1 MPGQRRSLMLGLS
14 LGALGA
20 LGGPFFGCGDSFRT
34 VGFLERRDTALPGGN
49 PTAQVLGLGDLDG
62 DGKLDAAVANS
73 RNEVNVFISKG
84 DGFFATG
91 TVFPVENLNGGGRS
105 IALGDFTGDGRPD
118 VVVGNG
124 GTRNL
129 SIFFNG
135 GDGRLAPSS
144 SNPVDVGCTVVGVAI
159 VDLDGDAQAD
169 IVLVCTN
176 QNEVRV
182 LRNRGGTSG
191 FDAAYVLPYGTG
203 QIPTPRQLAAAD
215 LDGNGQTDIV
225 VGTEADLRVL
235 TNPGGAMT
243 AAVSMPLNMRAG
255 AIAIGDVNGNGIADV
270 SVLVGQQ
277 AVRVYE
283 YATGGT
289 FSQLVDYMNIGQMDR
304 NTNQGLG
311 VGDFLKRGRGDLV
324 VTLPNPSEVKLVVN
338 RGETNMV
345 SQPTVA
351 SYEFPTVSGM
361 TGLTVSDNGF
371 AVGDV
376 TGDGL
381 PDVVLRN
388 GSQVSVLVNAALQ

>member
-1 MPGQRRSLMLGLS
+1 MRRLLLTLS
-14 LGALGA
+14 LSALGSGLLA
-20 LGGPFFGCGDSFRT
+20 SSAGCGESFRT
-34 VGFLERRDTALPGGN
+34 VGFLDRRDTALPGGN

-91 TVFPVENLNGGGRS
+91 TVFPIEQLNGGSRS
-105 IALGDFTGDGRPD
+105 IAVADFTGDGRPD

-129 SIFFNG
+129 SVFFNG
-135 GDGRLAPSS
+135 GDGRLSPYSA
-144 SNPVDVGCTVVGVAI
+144 NPVDAACQVVGVALS
-159 VDLDGDAQAD
+159 DLDGDGQAD
-169 IVLVCTN
+169 IIVACTN
-176 QNEVRV
+176 QNELRV
-182 LRNRGGTSG
+182 LKNRGGSNG
-191 FDAAYVLPYGTG
+191 FDGSYQLPYGTG
-203 QIPTPRQLAAAD
+203 QVPTPRHVAAAD

-225 VGTEADLRVL
+225 VGTDADLRVL

-243 AAVSMPLNMRAG
+243 ASVSMPLNMRSG
-255 AIAIGDVNGNGIADV
+255 AIALGDFNGNGITDV

-277 AVRVYE
+277 QVRVYE

-289 FSQLVDYMNIGQMDR
+289 FSQLVDYMNIGQMSR
-304 NTNQGLG
+304 TTNQGLG
-311 VGDFLKRGRGDLV
+311 IGDFLKRGRGDLV

-338 RGETNMV
+338 RGESNMV

-351 SYEFPTVSGM
+351 SYEFPMGNGT

-388 GSQVSVLVNAALQ
+388 GTQVSVLVNASLY